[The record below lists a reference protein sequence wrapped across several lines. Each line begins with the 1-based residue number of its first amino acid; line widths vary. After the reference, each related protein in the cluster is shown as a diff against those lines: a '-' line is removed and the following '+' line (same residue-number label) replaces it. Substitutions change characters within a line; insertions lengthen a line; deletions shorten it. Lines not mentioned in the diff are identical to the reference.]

1 MERDKLKREKR
12 EKEGHS
18 YKICKYLRER
28 ACSVPEAGAFLS
40 ARLLAPRG
48 QESRR
53 VYPLHTAQ
61 ALSKYL

>member
-1 MERDKLKREKR
+1 MERDELIREKR

-18 YKICKYLRER
+18 YKICKYPREC

-40 ARLLAPRG
+40 ARWLAPRG

-61 ALSKYL
+61 VLSKYL